1 MKEKYILL
9 YTKVGWLLLDS
20 WQNSIPPIHHIFVQF
35 LVPFVLHNIR
45 FWYYF
50 SKSFVV
56 QWLRPPKTE
65 VWTLFPKFF
74 TANIL
79 FWKYLGVMCFR
90 PNLSAKAQEF
100 LIFEKKPSLG
110 VRSPWLRLLALDWLI
125 MGFYPNLAIH
135 FFFFFLSQKEQKIE
149 WKYDKLEG

>member
-1 MKEKYILL
+1 
-9 YTKVGWLLLDS
+9 
-20 WQNSIPPIHHIFVQF
+20 
-35 LVPFVLHNIR
+35 
-45 FWYYF
+45 
-50 SKSFVV
+50 
-56 QWLRPPKTE
+56 
-65 VWTLFPKFF
+65 
-74 TANIL
+74 
-79 FWKYLGVMCFR
+79 MCFR